1 MQAVYGMYSN
11 YHNYN
16 KFGLNDLINSPASLA
31 KKVSC
36 GLMIGLSLYIIA
48 PNLNALV
55 FGNSKQRI
63 GKYTTVGLI
72 NNGNDCFITSSL
84 QSLAGIPKFVE
95 YLKEINSI
103 LRELYKPDFK
113 FDLSRNEEGENL
125 TTGEIMDA
133 SRCGSQLSL
142 STILHESLLSLVS
155 DLVSIRENKK
165 TISPKLVVKTLETIF
180 KSKISSQQN
189 DAHEFTLVLLQTLQE
204 EHSKLVNYTKNMPDL
219 NIPKFPFQGQT
230 SKFLSCLQCH
240 RLSKPSYQ
248 ESFIRELMVPQ
259 RSSEKLMKILANDET
274 EIIEGYS
281 CLICQVRAILNHE
294 KYRTFKNCSQDEL
307 RILDAL
313 KNYANDASINEDLP
327 IKVEQYIKHYAKDKL
342 RTSNVKSTVIKKD
355 IAVQLPEVLVIHL
368 SRSTFNGMTYTR
380 NPCNVEFEETIR
392 LAEYTSIEKGPSAEY
407 RQIEYHL
414 KSVVKHTGSHS
425 RGHYVCYRSKGDILL
440 DSEDGSYVQ
449 SASIIIDNDVEA
461 KNHNHAITSMNNGYG
476 KRRYKKVK
484 SALKYPYWQIS
495 DANIKESKTST
506 VLNEQKYAYM
516 LYYER
521 VNK

>member
-1 MQAVYGMYSN
+1 MYSS

-16 KFGLNDLINSPASLA
+16 KFGLNDLISSPASLA

-36 GLMIGLSLYIIA
+36 GLIIGLSLYIIA
-48 PNLNALV
+48 PNLHALV
-55 FGNSKQRI
+55 FGNSQQRI

-84 QSLAGIPKFVE
+84 QSLAGIPRFVK
-95 YLKEINSI
+95 YLKAINLI
-103 LRELYKPDFK
+103 LRELNKPDLK
-113 FDLSRNEEGENL
+113 SDLSRDAEGESL
-125 TTGEIMDA
+125 AMGEIIDVN
-133 SRCGSQLSL
+133 RCGGQLSS
-142 STILHESLLSLVS
+142 STLLHESLLSLVS
-155 DLVSIRENKK
+155 DLVSMREHKK
-165 TISPKLVVKTLETIF
+165 TISPKIVVKTFESIF

-189 DAHEFTLVLLQTLQE
+189 DAHEFTLLLLQTLQE
-204 EHSKLVNYTKNMPDL
+204 EHSKLVEYTKYMSDSNV
-219 NIPKFPFQGQT
+219 PKFPFQGQT
-230 SKFLSCLQCH
+230 SKFLTCLQCN
-240 RLSKPSYQ
+240 RTSKPSYQ

-259 RSSEKLMKILANDET
+259 QSSEKLAKILANDET
-274 EIIEGYS
+274 EIIEDYS
-281 CLICQVRAILNHE
+281 CLICQIRAILNHE
-294 KYRTFKNCSQDEL
+294 KYRNFKNCSQEEL
-307 RILDAL
+307 TILDAL
-313 KNYANDASINEDLP
+313 RNYANDASINEDLP
-327 IKVEQYIKHYAKDKL
+327 IEVEQYIKHYAKDKL
-342 RTSNVKSTVIKKD
+342 RTSNVKSKVIKKD
-355 IAVQLPEVLVIHL
+355 VVVQLPEILVIHL

-380 NPCNVEFEETIR
+380 NPCNVKFEETIK
-392 LAEYTSIEKGPSAEY
+392 LAEYASIENGTLAKYG
-407 RQIEYHL
+407 QIEYDL

-425 RGHYVCYRSKGDILL
+425 RGHYVCYRSKGDILF
-440 DSEDGSYVQ
+440 DSEVDSYVE

-461 KNHNHAITSMNNGYG
+461 KNHIQTITSMKNCNG